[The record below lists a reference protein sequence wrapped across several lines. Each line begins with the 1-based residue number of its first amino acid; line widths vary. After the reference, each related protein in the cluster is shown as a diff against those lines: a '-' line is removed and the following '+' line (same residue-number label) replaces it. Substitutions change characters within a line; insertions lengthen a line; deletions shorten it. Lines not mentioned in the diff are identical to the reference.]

1 MMTVGTPDIVDLARD
16 GIFTS
21 GDDLTTSGVIQSRGS
36 PMRQHSTHSFE
47 PRPDK
52 VFGQANST
60 QVDPD
65 GRFLI
70 QSTDVNFLHPFC
82 EL

>member
-16 GIFTS
+16 GVFTS

-47 PRPDK
+47 PRLDT
-52 VFGQANST
+52 VFGRANSM
-60 QVDPD
+60 
-65 GRFLI
+65 
-70 QSTDVNFLHPFC
+70 
-82 EL
+82 